1 MANNGGGSSTSGS
14 SRKEISMR
22 LRAAAEEAVQCI
34 GLGYDL
40 TLDLR
45 LKYCKKQQRL
55 IAIDDGQVRDIAV
68 PGGILVQNVPKS
80 INCDKGERMR
90 FSPDVLSFQQV
101 LMILRFNFRGD
112 CLIYVCRNAEFF
124 CFGRSIVCLCR

>member
-1 MANNGGGSSTSGS
+1 MANNGGGGS
-14 SRKEISMR
+14 SSSSGNRKEIAMR

-55 IAIDDGQVRDIAV
+55 IAIDDGQARDIAI

-80 INCDKGERMR
+80 INCDKGERVR
-90 FSPDVLSFQQV
+90 FSSDVLSFQQV
-101 LMILRFNFRGD
+101 VMIYDLGTE
-112 CLIYVCRNAEFF
+112 I
-124 CFGRSIVCLCR
+124 I

>member
-1 MANNGGGSSTSGS
+1 MASNGGS

-45 LKYCKKQQRL
+45 LKYCKKQKRL
-55 IAIDDGQVRDIAV
+55 IAIDDDQVRDIAI

-101 LMILRFNFRGD
+101 HMICNSSLGNFF
-112 CLIYVCRNAEFF
+112 A
-124 CFGRSIVCLCR
+124 LC

>member
-1 MANNGGGSSTSGS
+1 MANNGGGSSK
-14 SRKEISMR
+14 KEIALR

-45 LKYCKKQQRL
+45 LKYCKKQQGSKDGSRL
-55 IAIDDGQVRDIAV
+55 ISMDVDQVRDIAV

-90 FSPDVLSFQQV
+90 FSSDILSFQQ
-101 LMILRFNFRGD
+101 
-112 CLIYVCRNAEFF
+112 
-124 CFGRSIVCLCR
+124 